1 MRWLCITMS
10 GGLLREAE
18 MRMASRVPF
27 AVTLAAA
34 VLSGCNLPSRVEAT
48 AAAQTAAAL
57 TVEAELTAA
66 SPATTATSTMA
77 AFPTLPSMTAAVA
90 TTAPA
95 TTPTSDCDV
104 ADFVADVTYPDG
116 AAVDAGQS
124 FTKTWRLKN
133 TGTCSW
139 TPSYAVVFTSGELM
153 GGPAVQS
160 LLGNVN
166 PGQTVDLSVAL
177 TAPADN
183 GSHTGKWG
191 LRNAAG
197 VIFSR
202 FYVQVLVGGGTGGE
216 FAVTHVT
223 FSLSTSDDGLY
234 HDCPTVT
241 AQITTSAAGDVK
253 FHWTR
258 SDGVNSAVMTRHFD
272 AAGSQDV
279 DNVWQLPTAAGSA
292 TRWLGIYVDEPN
304 HQNFGHQEF
313 TSTCSSP

>member
-1 MRWLCITMS
+1 MS

-18 MRMASRVPF
+18 MRMAATVPCGL
-27 AVTLAAA
+27 ALAA
-34 VLSGCNLPSRVEAT
+34 VLLSGCNLPARVEAT

-57 TVEAELTAA
+57 TVEADLTAA
-66 SPATTATSTMA
+66 SPSTTPTSTMA
-77 AFPTLPSMTAAVA
+77 AFPTLPSVTAAVA
-90 TTAPA
+90 TTTPA
-95 TTPTSDCDV
+95 ATPTSDCDM

-124 FTKTWRLKN
+124 FTKTWRLQN

-139 TPSYAVVFTSGELM
+139 TPSYAVVFTSGDSM

-160 LLGNVN
+160 LVGNVN

-177 TAPADN
+177 KAPGDN
-183 GSHTGKWG
+183 GSHTGSWG

-202 FYVQVLVGGGTGGE
+202 FYVQVSVGGGTGGE

-223 FSLSTSDDGLY
+223 YSFSTSDDGLH

-241 AQITTSAAGDVK
+241 AHITTSAAGDVK
-253 FHWTR
+253 YHWTR
-258 SDGVNSAVMTRHFD
+258 SDGVNSTVMIQHFD

-279 DNVWQLPTAAGSA
+279 DNIWQLPTSAGSA

-304 HQNFGHQEF
+304 HQDFGHQEF